1 MITKEQAI
9 KIFHEIQNG
18 AGVDRQ
24 NFPDILKGSIPRK
37 WWDDVEFSLGVE
49 YGFLIALQ
57 DLFGITLDDLPDENG
72 NIHGRKSQSPFF
84 SLGNKMD
91 DDDMSIGIVHNSP

>member
-9 KIFHEIQNG
+9 KLFYEIQNG
-18 AGVDRQ
+18 AGVDRR

-37 WWDDVEFSLGVE
+37 WWNNPEFSLGIE
-49 YGFLIALQ
+49 YVFLIALQ
-57 DLFGITLDDLPDENG
+57 DLFDITLADLPDENE
-72 NIHGRKSQSPFF
+72 NIHGHKARPPFF

-91 DDDMSIGIVHNSP
+91 DIDRNNP